1 MEKLKDFEKRLRES
15 TEKSQNLKDYL
26 GIIEFSKTSIETKEL
41 GADLIPRY
49 FQFYTSH
56 SNQAFDAYKDI
67 IEAVDVNLT
76 VRVQAIR
83 KLPLFCKDAPELVSK
98 IIDVL
103 VQCLAI
109 GNSEIFSRLALIYL
123 FCFHHLT
130 RSYMMHANRST
141 GAA

>member
-1 MEKLKDFEKRLRES
+1 MISSNAFALIFSISSSSRNHMEKLKDFEKRLRES
-15 TEKSQNLKDYL
+15 TEKSQVVFSVREILCYCVIHLCLGQSNNPKEIRCFLCLYDNTVPLKLQNLKDYL

-76 VRVQAIR
+76 V
-83 KLPLFCKDAPELVSK
+83 C
-98 IIDVL
+98 
-103 VQCLAI
+103 
-109 GNSEIFSRLALIYL
+109 
-123 FCFHHLT
+123 T
-130 RSYMMHANRST
+130 
-141 GAA
+141 

>member
-76 VRVQAIR
+76 V
-83 KLPLFCKDAPELVSK
+83 C
-98 IIDVL
+98 
-103 VQCLAI
+103 
-109 GNSEIFSRLALIYL
+109 
-123 FCFHHLT
+123 T
-130 RSYMMHANRST
+130 
-141 GAA
+141 